1 MLMFLTTADLLMKIS
16 HVHSFSE
23 LQCLIYFHHFEG
35 DDLKIKTEQKYF
47 LGKKLFDGSRTFYFE
62 SLSLKM

>member
-23 LQCLIYFHHFEG
+23 PLCLLCFHFVGDGLEIDGTEG
-35 DDLKIKTEQKYF
+35 RGE
-47 LGKKLFDGSRTFYFE
+47 
-62 SLSLKM
+62 